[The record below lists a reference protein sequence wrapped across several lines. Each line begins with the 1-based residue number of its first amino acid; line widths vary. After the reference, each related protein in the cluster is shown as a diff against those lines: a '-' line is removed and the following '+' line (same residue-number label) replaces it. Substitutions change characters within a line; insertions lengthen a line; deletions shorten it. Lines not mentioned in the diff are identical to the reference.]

1 MAKAGKAQTKGIEL
15 LIMNYKWKSKLLI
28 NRIWRITG
36 KPVDINSSG
45 LILIFYKNGDII
57 KKYK

>member
-28 NRIWRITG
+28 NRIWRI
-36 KPVDINSSG
+36 
-45 LILIFYKNGDII
+45 
-57 KKYK
+57 